1 MCAVFVLLLVC
12 VPHVSELLR
21 MRSTLRLLAPRAYA
35 RRRIH
40 IITLET
46 RPIRVLAA
54 HDRSLRDYAARHGYK
69 YTSLRAYAPPGP
81 ELPIYLRKLQLMLE
95 ALDGGFEFVV
105 WMDSDTMVS
114 HPEIALEAALDLDR
128 SDAHI
133 FIGREYPWWVN
144 VLNGFAFN
152 AGVFALRC
160 TRVSAQFLRA
170 CLAMYKGN
178 PACTENGRFVSAGTW
193 AGPCYEQGVMNGLL
207 AGAYRGV
214 VAELPLSVVASS
226 YFAFP
231 AALIMHKFGKAKPH
245 EAFERRLVELGVP

>member
-1 MCAVFVLLLVC
+1 
-12 VPHVSELLR
+12 
-21 MRSTLRLLAPRAYA
+21 
-35 RRRIH
+35 
-40 IITLET
+40 
-46 RPIRVLAA
+46 
-54 HDRSLRDYAARHGYK
+54 
-69 YTSLRAYAPPGP
+69 
-81 ELPIYLRKLQLMLE
+81 MLE

-114 HPEIALEAALDLDR
+114 HPEIALEAAFDLDR

-170 CLAMYKGN
+170 CLATFKGN
-178 PACTENGRFVSAGTW
+178 PACAENGRFVSAGRW

-214 VAELPLSVVASS
+214 VAELPLCCVPKLSPIFPFDSMRACLRNATKAHVNFSMESKPKLSFALEVDAIKPTMSGTVTIEGVAT
-226 YFAFP
+226 
-231 AALIMHKFGKAKPH
+231 
-245 EAFERRLVELGVP
+245 VPFSATRKS